1 MSQYIAGGLM
11 LLLLIGTAVL
21 GLEVYGIYQA
31 AHMVEAALLDGQ
43 PKLAA
48 DGGVTPTVE
57 RLVRQRVAAEGG
69 NPDRLEIKG
78 SRPHTAYGELVTLRI
93 TYRYPFA
100 LPLLG
105 SSAWEKGVYT
115 VARTATTVSG
125 WQP

>member
-1 MSQYIAGGLM
+1 M
-11 LLLLIGTAVL
+11 LLLLIGTAML

-48 DGGVTPTVE
+48 DGGVSPTVE

-69 NPDRLEIKG
+69 DLGRLEIRG

-105 SSAWEKGVYT
+105 GTLWEKGIYT
-115 VARTATTVSG
+115 VARSATTASG